1 MSTCV
6 KHWENSNVLFSQL
19 STRQSLLGRKTTLKI
34 QVKYKVDK
42 VIKDWESWI
51 TLLVFLYLFK
61 NLKF

>member
-42 VIKDWESWI
+42 VIERLRI
-51 TLLVFLYLFK
+51 LNYLTSFCIFVQK
-61 NLKF
+61 